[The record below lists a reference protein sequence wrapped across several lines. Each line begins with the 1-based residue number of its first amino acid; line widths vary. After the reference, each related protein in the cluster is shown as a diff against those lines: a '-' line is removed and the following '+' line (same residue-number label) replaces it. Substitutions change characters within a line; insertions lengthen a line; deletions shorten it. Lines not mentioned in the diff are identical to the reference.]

1 MEKIMKAIGLIVALG
16 VVGIF
21 ALTALVEFNLEGQAD
36 KGTPFII
43 ESMPTIATWDT
54 EQYKEL
60 FIPEAIEEFKSVE
73 GQNIL
78 AYLSKLGEMQ
88 SFEPPEFVKKDFTMK
103 SDEEG
108 ETLLTFNVRTTFEH
122 GDATIIFQ
130 IREDK
135 KSYLISGIYFDSV
148 TLPPE

>member
-43 ESMPTIATWDT
+43 ESMPTITTWDT
-54 EQYKEL
+54 EQYQGL
-60 FIPEAIEEFKSVE
+60 FIPEVIEEFKSVE
-73 GQNIL
+73 GQSIL
-78 AYLSKLGEMQ
+78 TYLSKLGKMQ

-103 SDEEG
+103 STETEEDFDFSLSSSLNFNG
-108 ETLLTFNVRTTFEH
+108 IEKVIKIKIVTLLNFFKDFFH
-122 GDATIIFQ
+122 FQ
-130 IREDK
+130 PIH
-135 KSYLISGIYFDSV
+135 S
-148 TLPPE
+148 